1 MDLIAATVAISAAI
15 VNVRFQLSTERT
27 MTDSVHEATKIRSA
41 TISTRRFPKIKNVLQ
56 SVATAR
62 GERAEPCAPVEQRL
76 ETARQRLRKL
86 EEVAMDATSAAARAT
101 DEFVHENPWQT
112 IGVAAS
118 LGAALGVVIG
128 MLVSRR

>member
-1 MDLIAATVAISAAI
+1 
-15 VNVRFQLSTERT
+15 
-27 MTDSVHEATKIRSA
+27 MTDSVHEATKIRSPRFQRED
-41 TISTRRFPKIKNVLQ
+41 SRNRKGVVVRCDRSRRNGRTLRV
-56 SVATAR
+56 S
-62 GERAEPCAPVEQRL
+62 VEQRL

-101 DEFVHENPWQT
+101 DEFVYENPWQT

-118 LGAALGVVIG
+118 LGAALGVAIG